1 MITLQVRRIAN
12 NAPSDPS
19 RSSIK
24 RLATAVTIPC
34 MVFASTIGIYVM
46 YNFQTFGSWEPSYS
60 KTINS
65 MGYSP

>member
-1 MITLQVRRIAN
+1 
-12 NAPSDPS
+12 
-19 RSSIK
+19 
-24 RLATAVTIPC
+24 